1 MKKHSRYL
9 LRFLLVC
16 MGMMAIL
23 CVKPVSAQAASMRIS
38 KVKVSAPKSG
48 STYASSSITYATSS
62 CKKLKMRIR
71 VLNRKGKYVYQ
82 QTLSNLSRKGT
93 KKVIWNGKASVGNAA
108 KLTAG
113 ALVPNGTYRI
123 EVYLSGK
130 AGKKNRATTKRTSF
144 KVSRKTATSPSPGT
158 TPNTTPNTT
167 PSDNTVLPTEG
178 METTAS
184 GVARLTGDAQLDYMA
199 EMMLREAGVTASMSA
214 EEKVQRIYYWVS
226 HEFKHVHDSHTNY
239 KKYYALNALSSEI
252 KAYRASTD
260 RLVAEGKA
268 QYVKLIYCAGIKY
281 STGAYT
287 DSRHASFQN
296 TAKLWFN
303 SRVGQCNRTADAFMI
318 LCNHAGIEG
327 GVCAGYYLNSNGT
340 KSGHYWNWLKLGGE
354 VYYYDVDVQLQNN
367 AKGFRHPYYERWYKA
382 DRTMALRYHQFTHG
396 LQN

>member
-1 MKKHSRYL
+1 MKKHSRHL

-16 MGMMAIL
+16 MGMMALL
-23 CVKPVSAQAASMRIS
+23 CVKPVSAQAASMKIS

-48 STYASSSITYATSS
+48 STYASSSITYTTSS
-62 CKKLKMRIR
+62 CKNLKMRIR
-71 VLNRKGKYVYQ
+71 ILNSKGKYVYQ
-82 QTLSNLSRKGT
+82 QTLTNLSRKGT
-93 KKVIWNGKASVGNAA
+93 KKLTWNGKASAGNTA
-108 KLTAG
+108 KLTAST
-113 ALVPNGTYRI
+113 LVPNGTYRV

-130 AGKKNRATTKRTSF
+130 AGKKNRGTTKRTSF
-144 KVSRKTATSPSPGT
+144 KVSRKATTTTPDVTPTPSP
-158 TPNTTPNTT
+158 T
-167 PSDNTVLPTEG
+167 PSDDKVTPAED

-199 EMMLREAGVTASMSA
+199 EMMLREAGVTSSMSA
-214 EEKVQRIYYWVS
+214 DEKVQRIYYWVS

-239 KKYYALNALSSEI
+239 KKYYNLNALSSEI
-252 KAYRASTD
+252 QAYRASTD

-287 DSRHASFQN
+287 DSRHTSFQN

-340 KSGHYWNWLKLGGE
+340 KSGHYWNWLRINGA

-382 DRTMALRYHQFTHG
+382 NKAMALKYHQFTHG
-396 LQN
+396 LQK